1 MRQLNEQFATD
12 ILFSEVNSLNQNM
25 YAQVFSH
32 KVGFNATYPM
42 VSSTGDSLGYL
53 YRDFSHDFG
62 IPEHLTFDGY
72 SAQVSWNTLFMKT
85 VRKYD
90 TQYHILSPCIPNE
103 NPAE

>member
-42 VSSTGDSLGYL
+42 LSLTGDSLGYS

-62 IPEHLTFDGY
+62 IP
-72 SAQVSWNTLFMKT
+72 
-85 VRKYD
+85 
-90 TQYHILSPCIPNE
+90 
-103 NPAE
+103 